1 MISIYFKIS
10 RRYFLFQDFELAHR
24 TWIRPMDELLTQAII
39 NSNQDR
45 RFGSNVTEDTLWL
58 EPRISDARIQ
68 DYGIRG
74 IFQFV

>member
-1 MISIYFKIS
+1 
-10 RRYFLFQDFELAHR
+10 
-24 TWIRPMDELLTQAII
+24 MDELLAQMMI

-68 DYGIRG
+68 DYGIRES
-74 IFQFV
+74 FQSVLVSSVYKQCPKFSSFHK